1 MTLMP
6 SGSNAFGTH
15 KYKWLF
21 FAATASTGIAQ
32 ISLRSIV
39 E

>member
-1 MTLMP
+1 MTLRP

-21 FAATASTGIAQ
+21 FATTVCTGIAQ
-32 ISLRSIV
+32 ISSKSIV